1 MTFGRSFASTFSAS
15 TASIAF
21 VAVSIVALAGCTTGD
36 MTNAMAPVAQPAGL
50 PQPGSTT
57 VVPSNT
63 QDVAQE
69 RGRRDAQARR
79 ASISAQSASQSTVV
93 QNSGAFPNLNRRQT
107 AANAQLTP
115 EESAALLADLRSTQG
130 RVSRT
135 NAAAARSM
143 PNADE
148 LRRIGASHGDSTLQ
162 AISDQPAA
170 Q

>member
-1 MTFGRSFASTFSAS
+1 MTVGRSFAST
-15 TASIAF
+15 
-21 VAVSIVALAGCTTGD
+21 VSIPLAMAATLALAGCGAAG
-36 MTNAMAPVAQPAGL
+36 MTNAMAPVAQPAAL

-57 VVPSNT
+57 FAPSNS
-63 QDVAQE
+63 QDAAQE

-79 ASISAQSASQSTVV
+79 ASISAQPTSQAVSV
-93 QNSGAFPNLNRRQT
+93 QNTGAFPNLNQRPT
-107 AANAQLTP
+107 AATAQLTP

-143 PNADE
+143 PNPDE

-162 AISDQPAA
+162 AISAESA